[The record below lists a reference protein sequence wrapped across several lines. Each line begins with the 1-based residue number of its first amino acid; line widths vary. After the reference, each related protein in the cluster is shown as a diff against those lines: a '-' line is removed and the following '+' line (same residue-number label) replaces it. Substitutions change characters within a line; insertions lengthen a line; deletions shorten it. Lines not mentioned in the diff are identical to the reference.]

1 MKHLHCIRLVPV
13 AALLALPVAPR
24 AQQPAVADA
33 GETYTVFLRSRPIG
47 QESVAVIEQP
57 DGWLIRGNNRLGP
70 PLDVVT
76 RMAEIFYDSQWRPTR
91 LLLTGTTRG
100 QETSVKSTFGNGQAV
115 TEISVAGTP
124 STKTD
129 PVADDA
135 LVLPNAFLGS
145 YAALAR
151 RLVGQSQG
159 AMFRAYIAPQG
170 EVPMRLDGV
179 SAERIETP
187 REVIAATRYALVV
200 ANPPPGGDMQLNIWS
215 TAHGDLLRMSVPAQM
230 LDVAR
235 EDIASAA
242 TRTTSFSVP
251 GDETIRIPA
260 AGFGI
265 GASITKPA
273 NATAPLPGIILV
285 GGSGPLD
292 RDGFVAGIPV
302 LGEMA
307 AALVDAGFVV
317 VRYDK
322 RGVGQSGGRAET
334 TTISDYADDVRAIVT
349 WLEKQRKDVDKGRI
363 GVVGHSEGAWVAM
376 LAAARDKRVAAVTL
390 IAGSSTTGSEL
401 ILEQQRH
408 LLDRLKA
415 TEADKQAKIALQ
427 QQINA
432 AVVKGT
438 GWDGIAPEV
447 RPGCR

>member
-1 MKHLHCIRLVPV
+1 
-13 AALLALPVAPR
+13 
-24 AQQPAVADA
+24 
-33 GETYTVFLRSRPIG
+33 
-47 QESVAVIEQP
+47 
-57 DGWLIRGNNRLGP
+57 
-70 PLDVVT
+70 
-76 RMAEIFYDSQWRPTR
+76 
-91 LLLTGTTRG
+91 
-100 QETSVKSTFGNGQAV
+100 
-115 TEISVAGTP
+115 
-124 STKTD
+124 
-129 PVADDA
+129 
-135 LVLPNAFLGS
+135 
-145 YAALAR
+145 
-151 RLVGQSQG
+151 
-159 AMFRAYIAPQG
+159 MFRAYIAPQG

-179 SAERIETP
+179 FAERIETP

-251 GDETIRIPA
+251 GDETMRIPA

-265 GASITKPA
+265 AREHHEAGRTPQRHYRRV
-273 NATAPLPGIILV
+273 ILV

-302 LGEMA
+302 LGQMA
-307 AALVDAGFVV
+307 AALVDAGFLV

-349 WLEKQRKDVDKGRI
+349 WLEKQRKDVDKDRI

-408 LLDRLKA
+408 LLDRLK
-415 TEADKQAKIALQ
+415 TPEADKQAKIACR

-438 GWDGIAPEV
+438 GGTVSRRSAA
-447 RPGCR
+447 PGCRYARGSRVSCLSTPLES